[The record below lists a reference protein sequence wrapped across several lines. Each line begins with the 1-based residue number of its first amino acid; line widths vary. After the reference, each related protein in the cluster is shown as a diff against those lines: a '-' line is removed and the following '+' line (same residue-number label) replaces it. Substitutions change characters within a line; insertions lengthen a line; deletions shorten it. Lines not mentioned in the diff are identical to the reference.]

1 MKTFLIGLI
10 TNRVFLSAGGAWLI
24 AQLSKNILHMVKGEF
39 TPDRLTGSGGMPSA
53 HSATVCG
60 LAMSSLLVNGSHST
74 EFMIA
79 LFLAMIVIYDA
90 LGVRRTTGQQSRI
103 LNAMRKAASGKN
115 AADAPASS
123 PAEPD
128 PLNGKP
134 LEEHMGHT
142 MPEII
147 VGIAIG
153 IAAALIV
160 HILPIPG

>member
-1 MKTFLIGLI
+1 
-10 TNRVFLSAGGAWLI
+10 
-24 AQLSKNILHMVKGEF
+24 
-39 TPDRLTGSGGMPSA
+39 
-53 HSATVCG
+53 
-60 LAMSSLLVNGSHST
+60 MSSALVNGSHST
-74 EFMIA
+74 EFIIS

-103 LNAMRKAASGKN
+103 LNEMRKAM
-115 AADAPASS
+115 D
-123 PAEPD
+123 E
-128 PLNGKP
+128 KP

-147 VGIAIG
+147 VGMAVG

>member
-24 AQLSKNILHMVKGEF
+24 AQLSKNILHMIKGEF

-60 LAMSSLLVNGSHST
+60 LAMSSALVNGSHST
-74 EFMIA
+74 EFIIS

-103 LNAMRKAASGKN
+103 LNEMRKAM
-115 AADAPASS
+115 D
-123 PAEPD
+123 E
-128 PLNGKP
+128 KP

-147 VGIAIG
+147 VGMAVG